1 MGICPGLRQPR
12 RPTGLPDM
20 WQDTQENETWLVTL
34 LSCFSVLVRGQ
45 FRKVSRWI
53 NVSAFILYVVLYK
66 KIKLQSYDR
75 LLKKHANSWL
85 AFSKTHFLPGIQ
97 LKKENYCISNA
108 LYFRISLAASDSVAV
123 MKSAFLIQI
132 LQYILFHNKFIR
144 HFFHILSKCH
154 CAAEL
159 YLPINL
165 ELLFH
170 LKHLNMY
177 NFKYWRNIDWF
188 Q

>member
-1 MGICPGLRQPR
+1 MIFQPQPFYGSDTKSDPSRVVSISMWLLALDMSKQLLSPTQTSTLLLKHGWLAPSKTSTGICPGLRQPR
-12 RPTGLPDM
+12 HPTGLPDM
-20 WQDTQENETWLVTL
+20 WQHTQENETWLVTL
-34 LSCFSVLVRGQ
+34 LSCFSVLVCGQ

-108 LYFRISLAASDSVAV
+108 LYFRIS
-123 MKSAFLIQI
+123 
-132 LQYILFHNKFIR
+132 
-144 HFFHILSKCH
+144 
-154 CAAEL
+154 
-159 YLPINL
+159 
-165 ELLFH
+165 
-170 LKHLNMY
+170 
-177 NFKYWRNIDWF
+177 
-188 Q
+188 